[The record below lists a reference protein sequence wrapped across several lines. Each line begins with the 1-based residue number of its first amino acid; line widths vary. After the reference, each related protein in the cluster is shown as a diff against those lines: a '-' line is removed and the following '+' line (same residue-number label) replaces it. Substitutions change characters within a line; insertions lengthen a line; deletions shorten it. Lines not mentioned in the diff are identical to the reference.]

1 MDGSLFMSLRFLLIV
16 SLICSTGC
24 ATLCLASEKEEP
36 LALERRLYDGRIYSI
51 VMPKEKPAEG
61 YGLLVFLHASGARE
75 RQAFTLLGKDGT
87 DRGMIVVGPAAKEKK
102 WQTSGD
108 DEAFVLALIDSL
120 RKEYDVP
127 RHKTIVA
134 GFGGGAAAACRYII
148 ANPDRAAFICAVNGF
163 VSPKVLPSILRETKV
178 DILALT
184 AEFTPYRGHVENG
197 VTALGGAG
205 YFIKLGFMKGMRHSF
220 LADQFNP
227 VILDWFKER
236 VKVKERKKR

>member
-1 MDGSLFMSLRFLLIV
+1 MSLRFLLIFCLFCV
-16 SLICSTGC
+16 SFCS
-24 ATLCLASEKEEP
+24 ANEP

-61 YGLLVFLHASGARE
+61 YGLLVFMHASGARE
-75 RQAFTLLGKDGT
+75 RQAFTLIGKDGT
-87 DRGMIVVGPAAKEKK
+87 ARGMIVVGPAAKTKK
-102 WQTSGD
+102 WQKAGD

-127 RHKTIVA
+127 RHKTLVV
-134 GFGGGAAAACRYII
+134 GFGGGAGAACRYII
-148 ANPDRAAFICAVNGF
+148 GNPDKAAFICTVNGF
-163 VSPKVLPSILRETKV
+163 AAPDDLPSIMRETKV

-184 AEFTPYRGHVENG
+184 AEFTPYRGHVEKG
-197 VTALGGAG
+197 VTTLGGAG
-205 YFIKLGFMKGMRHSF
+205 YFIKLGFMKGMRHSY

-236 VKVKERKKR
+236 MKDKARKKR